1 VSTAVILPVK
11 SFVNAKQRLGER
23 FGGPERAVLAA
34 AMVEDVLNEL
44 AAADLGPLVVVSG
57 EQQVL
62 TRAVDAG
69 ASTVVD
75 EREEGQSAAALLGL
89 ARARELGCERAL
101 LVPGD
106 CPLIDAR
113 ELSELIARAES
124 LDVAIVPDRHGT
136 GTNGLSLGPA
146 GGYEP
151 QFGPGSRARHVEQ
164 AVAKGLVH
172 EVIRVPCLEL
182 DVDTSEDAS
191 ALAEAL
197 ARHPARAPR
206 TREALGR
213 LAA

>member
-11 SFVNAKQRLGER
+11 SFANAKQRLGDS
-23 FGGPERAVLAA
+23 FGGPQRAVLAA

-44 AAADLGPLVVVSG
+44 AQAELGPLVVVSG
-57 EQQVL
+57 EPRAL
-62 TRAVDAG
+62 ARAVEAG
-69 ASTVVD
+69 ALTVVD
-75 EREEGQSAAALLGL
+75 EREAGQSAAALLGL

-113 ELSELIARAES
+113 ELAELMARAGS

-136 GTNGLSLGPA
+136 GTNGLALASA

-151 QFGPGSRARHVEQ
+151 QFGPGSCARHVEQ
-164 AVAKGLVH
+164 AIAKELVH

-182 DVDTSEDAS
+182 DVDTREDAS
-191 ALAEAL
+191 ALADAL
-197 ARHPARAPR
+197 ARHPGRAPR
-206 TREALGR
+206 TRETLGR